1 MKWLFTLKKLLS
13 YLVISSLWL
22 WIVFAQESESN
33 IDVWPD
39 NEPAPTSDFM
49 SVGKSTVDMNRFR
62 QEREKRTNNLR
73 EEYGREAYIL
83 SDDLNQTSQTW
94 SEHHADN
101 RIKWMSHRRYGS
113 SAYYSYPLVIKWFG
127 DQWVDF
133 ANVGWTK
140 ATECIWW
147 WYVSCRESD
156 CTDEMIKAS
165 RSTWNFFMSERGR
178 KYAPH
183 FNALISKQFSQMW
196 VGIAVDPVSKRYYF
210 TAHFSVETE

>member
-22 WIVFAQESESN
+22 WIVFAQETESN
-33 IDVWPD
+33 IDAWPT
-39 NEPAPTSDFM
+39 NEPSIAWDFM
-49 SVGKSTVDMNRFR
+49 TIWKSTVDMNRFR
-62 QEREKRTNNLR
+62 QEREKRTNDLR
-73 EEYGREAYIL
+73 AEYWRDEYNL

-94 SEHHADN
+94 SDYHADN

-113 SAYYSYPLVIKWFG
+113 SAYYSYPLVMKWFG

-133 ANVGWTK
+133 VKVWWTK

-147 WYVSCRESD
+147 WYVSCRGTD

-165 RSTWNFFMSERGR
+165 RSTWNFFMSERGK

>member
-13 YLVISSLWL
+13 CLVISSLWL
-22 WIVFAQESESN
+22 WIVFAQEAESGVE
-33 IDVWPD
+33 VWSA
-39 NEPAPTSDFM
+39 NEITPTWDFM

-62 QEREKRTNNLR
+62 QEWGKWTNDLR
-73 EEYGREAYIL
+73 SEYGRSLYELDDNLNRSSQAR
-83 SDDLNQTSQTW
+83 SDY
-94 SEHHADN
+94 HADN

-113 SAYYSYPLVIKWFG
+113 SAYYSYPLVMKWFG

-133 ANVGWTK
+133 VNVWWTK
-140 ATECIWW
+140 ATECIWR
-147 WYVSCRESD
+147 WYVSCRGTD

-165 RSTWNFFMSERGR
+165 RSTWNFFMSERGK